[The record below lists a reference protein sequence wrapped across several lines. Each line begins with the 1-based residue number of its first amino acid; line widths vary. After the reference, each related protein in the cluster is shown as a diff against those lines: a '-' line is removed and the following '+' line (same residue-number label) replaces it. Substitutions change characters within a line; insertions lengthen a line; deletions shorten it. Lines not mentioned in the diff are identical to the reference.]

1 MQYTNTQ
8 GLQESCGGKGT
19 AQPLSQEESAP
30 TLALTGFYCFSRP
43 LTSKKV
49 PLYYAKVCFGWLSFA
64 DKGEGVTKYIKG
76 GHLQCKGRSGQN
88 RLFSIPGRSSP
99 DFRKIKILGK
109 HLLPQGEGVL
119 ARASLIA
126 VKVQC
131 RPDFPLE
138 NLSMDVGPACQ
149 PRSPLAF
156 PSGG

>member
-1 MQYTNTQ
+1 MVW
-8 GLQESCGGKGT
+8 
-19 AQPLSQEESAP
+19 PLSQEESAW
-30 TLALTGFYCFSRP
+30 TLALTGFYCFSSP
-43 LTSKKV
+43 LTSKMV
-49 PLYYAKVCFGWLSFA
+49 LPYYAKVCLGWLSFT
-64 DKGEGVTKYIKG
+64 DKGEDVTEYIKEG
-76 GHLQCKGRSGQN
+76 YLQCKGRNGGT
-88 RLFSIPGRSSP
+88 RLCSIPGRSSP
-99 DFRKIKILGK
+99 DFGKIKILSK

-138 NLSMDVGPACQ
+138 NLSMDVGPAHQ